1 MFLLAVMVLGCV
13 TSCADEGPV
22 ITTDNRN
29 PAGSASTVM
38 TGKVNL
44 WEKNFDNFLTLL

>member
-1 MFLLAVMVLGCV
+1 MFLLAVMVLGCG

-44 WEKNFDNFLTLL
+44 WEKTSTIFLLLL